1 MSRIARVLR
10 AARQVSALEAEL
22 LRLQEKLGRERETQ
36 RTVIRLRQEKEA
48 LAQELA
54 DARNNVWSQV
64 QEGALDRAR
73 AAAAALQEQ
82 RAAAEEALQRHL
94 TSIGEH
100 VEDAYRC
107 LAARLIS
114 LAAPRDACCSSR
126 VHDHLSRMTRC
137 RTCCRAAKRS
147 RILRRLARQRC
158 HSQSTR
164 TLCCVSPP
172 HPARSLCVHSLF
184 SAKATRSCMRCI
196 AESSAAVVRRSAAR
210 S

>member
-126 VHDHLSRMTRC
+126 VHYRVSRMTRC
-137 RTCCRAAKRS
+137 RTCCRAAK
-147 RILRRLARQRC
+147 AQ
-158 HSQSTR
+158 
-164 TLCCVSPP
+164 P
-172 HPARSLCVHSLF
+172 HL
-184 SAKATRSCMRCI
+184 AKAGEATMSLAKHANPVLCFPAPLRPLLVRSF
-196 AESSAAVVRRSAAR
+196 AVQRKSHTLLHALHR
-210 S
+210 